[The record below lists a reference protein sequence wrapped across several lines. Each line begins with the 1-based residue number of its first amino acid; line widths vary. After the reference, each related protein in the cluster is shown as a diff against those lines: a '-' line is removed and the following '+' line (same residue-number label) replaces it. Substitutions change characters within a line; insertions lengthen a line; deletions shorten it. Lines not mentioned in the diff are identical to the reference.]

1 MGAAETG
8 SGKTLAFGLPI
19 LTGILKIKEKNNKK
33 ISHIDQVESDP
44 EASDFENDIDE
55 SGE

>member
-8 SGKTLAFGLPI
+8 SGKTLTFGLPI

-33 ISHIDQVESDP
+33 ISHIDQEESDS
-44 EASDFENDIDE
+44 EESDFENDIDE